1 MDYTSRSV
9 EEELESDYFDV
20 ICRPNENP
28 QVQSPESLEALAR
41 EQRDC
46 AKDLT
51 GALEGS
57 QNDQMVNHDKPTL
70 AGVHSHMTKHIQGH
84 QDFYREWSGLPD
96 FDQADC
102 KDGQLRGLKINMIS
116 DRLF

>member
-20 ICRPNENP
+20 ICHPNENP
-28 QVQSPESLEALAR
+28 QVQSPQSLEALAR

-102 KDGQLRGLKINMIS
+102 KDGQL
-116 DRLF
+116 